1 MQLVIGNKNYSS
13 WSLRPWLL
21 LDYYLLD
28 FEEVNVS
35 LNAEGRAERLAKY
48 SATKKVPVLID
59 KDLVVWDSIA
69 ICEYVSETYLKGEGW
84 PSDRKDR
91 AIARAISAEMHSG
104 FTSLRNEMPMNC
116 RAKRKIELSDA
127 AKKDVKR
134 IDEIWANFAKK
145 DEDGKIF
152 LFGKF
157 SIADCFFAP
166 VVFRF
171 MTYGIELSEAS
182 RAYMKSML
190 ELESMKNG

>member
-1 MQLVIGNKNYSS
+1 
-13 WSLRPWLL
+13 
-21 LDYYLLD
+21 
-28 FEEVNVS
+28 
-35 LNAEGRAERLAKY
+35 
-48 SATKKVPVLID
+48 
-59 KDLVVWDSIA
+59 
-69 ICEYVSETYLKGEGW
+69 
-84 PSDRKDR
+84 
-91 AIARAISAEMHSG
+91 
-104 FTSLRNEMPMNC
+104 
-116 RAKRKIELSDA
+116 LSDA

-190 ELESMKNG
+190 ELESMKKWLSKAVLETEVIPEDEAGAE